1 MADSSEKSEAKL
13 IDFGLSKRYA
23 GQETGSKMTT
33 VVGTPYYVAP
43 EVLSGKYGR
52 ECDVW
57 SLGVILYVFLCGYPP
72 FEGDSNTLIFKNI
85 MHAELK
91 FDPKEW
97 AGVSQEAKELLK
109 MMLERNVEKR
119 ITAVDALSHAF
130 FKKKHNEQFDKGKIL
145 KRMREY
151 RAPLQLQQETLKLIA
166 QTLY

>member
-1 MADSSEKSEAKL
+1 MH
-13 IDFGLSKRYA
+13 
-23 GQETGSKMTT
+23 T

-85 MHAELK
+85 MGQKLA

-97 AGVSQEAKELLK
+97 SEVSEEAKDLVSK
-109 MMLERNVEKR
+109 MLERDTEKR
-119 ITAVDALSHAF
+119 ISSVDALTHPF
-130 FKKKHNEQFDKGKIL
+130 FKKKHNEASGFDKKKIL
-145 KRMREY
+145 
-151 RAPLQLQQETLKLIA
+151 
-166 QTLY
+166 